1 MDDPA
6 GSSDEASMGFDSDE
20 SYDSD
25 DEEFPD
31 MKIGWGDD
39 PRLRTLNADLT
50 RILYICTT
58 YLPYADIP
66 FHGARAYTRVKFR
79 EGGKEED
86 FNRTNSVQVRPLEP
100 GFFEYQFC
108 WTQPD
113 ETDLEDQYANRFW
126 LFFTTSNPFQRPS
139 VWYASIDL
147 GIDIDNLESGGVF
160 VSTVVGR
167 LRNGEYQE
175 VLSHEETITSA
186 ARWEHLLD
194 TVIDPVVRA
203 CRLEDED
210 SEKSTDSEGEEQAAG
225 ASDMETD

>member
-1 MDDPA
+1 
-6 GSSDEASMGFDSDE
+6 
-20 SYDSD
+20 
-25 DEEFPD
+25 
-31 MKIGWGDD
+31 
-39 PRLRTLNADLT
+39 
-50 RILYICTT
+50 
-58 YLPYADIP
+58 
-66 FHGARAYTRVKFR
+66 
-79 EGGKEED
+79 
-86 FNRTNSVQVRPLEP
+86 
-100 GFFEYQFC
+100 
-108 WTQPD
+108 
-113 ETDLEDQYANRFW
+113 
-126 LFFTTSNPFQRPS
+126 
-139 VWYASIDL
+139 L